1 MTETPIEKPNPAPFA
16 SQLQAV
22 PAGYL
27 LLALAGGLL
36 VGLLG
41 TGFHLA
47 VQALAAAYADL
58 RALAPS
64 PVTAVLLAMA
74 ATAALAVAARAL
86 VLRFAPEAAG
96 SGIQEIE
103 GVLEGERQLRPL
115 RVLLVK
121 FSGGVLAL
129 GSGMV
134 LGREGPTIHMGAA
147 LMQLV
152 SGVGRL
158 GQEEKRGL
166 LAAGAAAG
174 LAAAFLAPLA
184 AILFVIEETR
194 RQVPYRAHTYM
205 AVILASIGSA
215 AIAEALLGQ
224 TVSLPLASPGLSP
237 LLLPVFALL
246 GGAVGLLGL
255 SFNRAVV
262 LALNA
267 PLRLP
272 QRFWWLPALAVGAA
286 MGAMLQLFP
295 EGSGGGEAVVQLL
308 AHEAAPLGFLLALM
322 ALRFTAA
329 ILCYGTGVP
338 GGIFAPMLSIAVAAG
353 LAFGTAAEALLPD
366 VEGLARATAIAAMA
380 GLFAASV
387 RAPLVGVV
395 LVLELTGAYGLVLPV
410 LVTAACASLTAAAL
424 GGRPIYETLLERTLR
439 LAGQTQSEPRERT
452 PVQLGMPD

>member
-1 MTETPIEKPNPAPFA
+1 MPIPTPEA
-16 SQLQAV
+16 SRSPTV
-22 PAGYL
+22 PLLYL
-27 LLALAGGLL
+27 AFALAGGLC

-47 VQALAAAYADL
+47 VDWLTGAYSTL

-64 PVTAVLLAMA
+64 PFIALIVAIAGTALL
-74 ATAALAVAARAL
+74 ATAARWL

-103 GVLEGERQLRPL
+103 GVLEGERELRPL

-205 AVILASIGSA
+205 AVFLASIGSA

-255 SFNRAVV
+255 SFNRTVV
-262 LALNA
+262 LALDA

-272 QRFWWLPALAVGAA
+272 QRLWWLPALVVGAA

-322 ALRFTAA
+322 MLRFTAA

-353 LAFGTAAEALLPD
+353 LAFGTAAEVLLPD

-410 LVTAACASLTAAAL
+410 LVTAACASLTAQVL

-439 LAGQTQSEPRERT
+439 LAGQTQPEPRERT

>member
-1 MTETPIEKPNPAPFA
+1 MPIPTPEASPSPTVPPF
-16 SQLQAV
+16 
-22 PAGYL
+22 YL
-27 LLALAGGLL
+27 ALALAGGLC

-47 VQALAAAYADL
+47 VDWLTGAYSTL

-64 PVTAVLLAMA
+64 PFTALLVAIA
-74 ATAALAVAARAL
+74 GTALLATAARWL
-86 VLRFAPEAAG
+86 VLRLAPEAAG

-103 GVLEGERQLRPL
+103 GVLEGERQLRPV

-215 AIAEALLGQ
+215 AIAETLLGQ

-262 LALNA
+262 LALDA

-272 QRFWWLPALAVGAA
+272 QRFWWLPALVVGAG

-353 LAFGTAAEALLPD
+353 LAFGTAAEVLLPD
-366 VEGLARATAIAAMA
+366 IEGLARATAIAAMA

-439 LAGQTQSEPRERT
+439 LAGKPVPPQPDRT
-452 PVQLGMPD
+452 PVQLGTAD

>member
-1 MTETPIEKPNPAPFA
+1 MPIPTPEA
-16 SQLQAV
+16 SRSPTV
-22 PAGYL
+22 PLLYL
-27 LLALAGGLL
+27 ALALAGGLC

-47 VQALAAAYADL
+47 VDWLTGAYSTL

-64 PVTAVLLAMA
+64 PFIALLIAIAGTALL
-74 ATAALAVAARAL
+74 ATAARWL

-103 GVLEGERQLRPL
+103 GVLEGERQLRPV

-121 FSGGVLAL
+121 FAGGVLAL

-147 LMQLV
+147 LMQLL
-152 SGVGRL
+152 SGFGRL

-215 AIAEALLGQ
+215 AMAESLLGKAI
-224 TVSLPLASPGLSP
+224 SLPLASPDMP
-237 LLLPVFALL
+237 IQLLPIFALL
-246 GGAVGLLGL
+246 GVAIALIGLA
-255 SFNRAVV
+255 FNRAIVV
-262 LALNA
+262 ALDQ

-272 QRFWWLPALAVGAA
+272 AHLWWLPALLVGAA
-286 MGAMLQLFP
+286 IGAVLVLFP
-295 EGSGGGEAVVQLL
+295 DGSGGGEAVVQLL

-329 ILCYGTGVP
+329 ILCYGTCVP

-353 LAFGTAAEALLPD
+353 LAFGTAAEMLLPD

-410 LVTAACASLTAAAL
+410 LVTAAVASLTAQVL

-439 LAGQTQSEPRERT
+439 LAGNPVPPQPDHT
-452 PVQLGMPD
+452 PVQLGTAD

>member
-1 MTETPIEKPNPAPFA
+1 MPIPIPETPRPPT
-16 SQLQAV
+16 V
-22 PAGYL
+22 PLLYL
-27 LLALAGGLL
+27 ALALAGGLGI
-36 VGLLG
+36 GLLG

-47 VQALAAAYADL
+47 VDWLTGTYSGL

-64 PVTAVLLAMA
+64 PFIALVTGIAGTALL
-74 ATAALAVAARAL
+74 ATAARWL

-103 GVLEGERQLRPL
+103 GVMEGL
-115 RVLLVK
+115 RVLRPVRVILVK
-121 FSGGVLAL
+121 FAGGVMAL

-147 LMQLV
+147 LMQLI
-152 SGVGRL
+152 SGLSRFGK
-158 GQEEKRGL
+158 EERHGL

-194 RQVPYRAHTYM
+194 RQFPYRAHTYM

-215 AIAEALLGQ
+215 AVAESLLGKAI
-224 TVSLPLASPGLSP
+224 SLPLNSPDMQAG
-237 LLLPVFALL
+237 LLPLFALL
-246 GGAVGLLGL
+246 GVAIALIGLA
-255 SFNRAVV
+255 FNRALVV
-262 LALNA
+262 ALDL

-272 QRFWWLPALAVGAA
+272 AHLWWLPTLLVGAA
-286 MGAMLQLFP
+286 MGAILVLFP
-295 EGSGGGEAVVQLL
+295 DGSGGGEAVVQLL
-308 AHEAAPLGFLLALM
+308 AHEAAPLGFLLGLM
-322 ALRFTAA
+322 TLRFVASL
-329 ILCYGTGVP
+329 LCYGSGVP

-353 LAFGTAAEALLPD
+353 LAFGTAAEMLLPD
-366 VEGLARATAIAAMA
+366 VDGLVRATAIAAMA

-395 LVLELTGAYGLVLPV
+395 LVLELTGAYGIVLPV
-410 LVTAACASLTAAAL
+410 LVTVAVASLTAQAL

-439 LAGQTQSEPRERT
+439 LAGKPVPPPPDRT
-452 PVQLGMPD
+452 PVQLGTAD

>member
-1 MTETPIEKPNPAPFA
+1 M
-16 SQLQAV
+16 
-22 PAGYL
+22 
-27 LLALAGGLL
+27 
-36 VGLLG
+36 
-41 TGFHLA
+41 
-47 VQALAAAYADL
+47 
-58 RALAPS
+58 
-64 PVTAVLLAMA
+64 
-74 ATAALAVAARAL
+74 
-86 VLRFAPEAAG
+86 
-96 SGIQEIE
+96 
-103 GVLEGERQLRPL
+103 
-115 RVLLVK
+115 
-121 FSGGVLAL
+121 
-129 GSGMV
+129 
-134 LGREGPTIHMGAA
+134 
-147 LMQLV
+147 
-152 SGVGRL
+152 
-158 GQEEKRGL
+158 

-262 LALNA
+262 LALDA

-272 QRFWWLPALAVGAA
+272 QRFWWLLALVVGAA

-353 LAFGTAAEALLPD
+353 LAFGTAAEVLLPD

-439 LAGQTQSEPRERT
+439 LAGKPVPPQPDRI
-452 PVQLGMPD
+452 PVQLGTAG